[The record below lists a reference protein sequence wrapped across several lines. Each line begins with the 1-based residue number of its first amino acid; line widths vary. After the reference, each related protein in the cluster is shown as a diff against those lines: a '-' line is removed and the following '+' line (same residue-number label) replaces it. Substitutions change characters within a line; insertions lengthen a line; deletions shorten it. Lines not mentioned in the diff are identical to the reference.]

1 LDTSDN
7 KFLALINAH
16 DMSGYKELY
25 QRYYKPLAIHA
36 ECLVGDILIAED
48 IVENVIVALWNSNK
62 TFDNIKSFESYLYRS
77 VHNMALNEQKHNA
90 VVNDYEKNVISLHPE
105 TDEEYDEEYDLMIVR
120 LMEYVDELPDR
131 MKEVVN
137 KSMQGFTAKQIAE
150 HLQLSV
156 ETVKTHKKRALK
168 MLREAFK

>member
-1 LDTSDN
+1 
-7 KFLALINAH
+7 
-16 DMSGYKELY
+16 
-25 QRYYKPLAIHA
+25 
-36 ECLVGDILIAED
+36 
-48 IVENVIVALWNSNK
+48 
-62 TFDNIKSFESYLYRS
+62 
-77 VHNMALNEQKHNA
+77 
-90 VVNDYEKNVISLHPE
+90 
-105 TDEEYDEEYDLMIVR
+105 
-120 LMEYVDELPDR
+120 